1 MTIVGNEEGEMFPI
15 VATRLLA
22 TDIKQLT
29 LFAPRIARRQQ
40 PGQFVIVR
48 VHERGERIPLTIADA
63 DAERGDIT
71 IIVQIVGKTTAL
83 LNMLEPGDCL
93 LDVVGPLGKPSEIAR
108 YGNVAVIGG
117 GVGTAIAYPTAR
129 ALHAAGNHVTAIV
142 GARTRELLIL
152 ENELRADTDEL
163 LIMTDDGSCGEK
175 GFVTDA
181 LKRLIAE
188 RKLDYVLAIGP
199 VPMMKAVAEV
209 TRPHAIRT
217 LVSLNAIMVDGTG
230 MCGGCRVSV
239 DHGSQFAC
247 VDGPEFDAHV
257 VDFDVLA
264 RRNRQYRSLEVG
276 AMAEFNDD
284 PMPDLELM
292 HSAGQ
297 LRRELGLYPARLRS
311 VAR

>member
-1 MTIVGNEEGEMFPI
+1 MFPI
-15 VATRLLA
+15 VATRQLA
-22 TDIKQLT
+22 ADIKQLT
-29 LFAPRIARRQQ
+29 LFCPRIARRQQ

-63 DAERGDIT
+63 DAERGNIN
-71 IIVQIVGKTTAL
+71 IIVQSVGKTTTL
-83 LNMLEPGDCL
+83 LNLLEPGDCL

-108 YGNVAVIGG
+108 YGNVVVIGG

-152 ENELRADTDEL
+152 ETELRAETDEL
-163 LIMTDDGSCGEK
+163 LVMTDDGSYGEK

-181 LKRLIAE
+181 LKRLITDGRA
-188 RKLDYVLAIGP
+188 LDYVLAIGP

-209 TRPHAIRT
+209 TRLHAVRT
-217 LVSLNAIMVDGTG
+217 IVSLNAIMVDGTG
-230 MCGGCRVSV
+230 MCGGCRVGV

-247 VDGPEFDAHV
+247 VDGPEFDAHQ
-257 VDFDVLA
+257 VDFEVLA

-284 PMPDLELM
+284 PTPDLELM

-297 LRRELGLYPARLRS
+297 LRRELGPYPARLRS
-311 VAR
+311 VTQ